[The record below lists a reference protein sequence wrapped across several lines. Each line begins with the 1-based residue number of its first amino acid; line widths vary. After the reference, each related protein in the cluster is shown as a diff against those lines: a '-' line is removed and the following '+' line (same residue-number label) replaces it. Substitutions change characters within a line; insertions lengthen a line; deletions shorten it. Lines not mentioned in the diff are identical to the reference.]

1 MIFMYPSSSM
11 VAKSLQEKHSHDNVL
26 EILPTPAT
34 RDNNNIIVVA
44 VTLAMGKWLLPT
56 VKQLLVCDRFF

>member
-26 EILPTPAT
+26 EILPTPVT
-34 RDNNNIIVVA
+34 CDNNNIIVVA
-44 VTLAMGKWLLPT
+44 VTLAMGK
-56 VKQLLVCDRFF
+56 